1 MSKICHFLFLG
12 AITESICQLVMQF
25 GYVFSLLLNLFFLRE
40 KKYIDLS
47 ISPFIHS
54 MDQLKFRFW
63 IMGCMLQVSGFIRP
77 SIHSIF
83 FSVPPVK
90 VDIY

>member
-1 MSKICHFLFLG
+1 MPARD
-12 AITESICQLVMQF
+12 AIWVCIFPTSQSI
-25 GYVFSLLLNLFFLRE
+25 FFAR

-63 IMGCMLQVSGFIRP
+63 IMGCMLQVSGFIGP